1 MFSGFLSESIVARAV
16 KKGLCEVNVV
26 DLREFGLGKWK
37 KTDDAP
43 YGGGPGMLMRCEPWF
58 AAVEKCLSPSPVS
71 CPGDEDL
78 ERTRD
83 VRRET
88 RAGEDARQ
96 ETGDASEGRET
107 RDLSRVRIIMTSP
120 AGKTFTQRDAEMFA
134 QLATS
139 NLQLATTNLQPST
152 SSLHL
157 IFMCGHYEGFDAR
170 IETLATDK
178 YSIGDFV
185 MTGGE
190 LAAAAMADA
199 IVRLLPGALGGG
211 PAATASESFGS
222 GGMLEAPQYTHPPEF
237 RGMKVPEVL
246 LSGDHRK
253 IEAWKLAEA
262 RKLTEARRPDLLA
275 NKELRPC

>member
-1 MFSGFLSESIVARAV
+1 MLKIDIISVQPTMFSGFLSESIVARAV
-16 KKGLCEVNVV
+16 KKGLCEVNII
-26 DLREFGLGKWK
+26 DLKAYGLGRWK

-58 AAVEKCLSPSPVS
+58 AAVEAVKTES
-71 CPGDEDL
+71 
-78 ERTRD
+78 
-83 VRRET
+83 
-88 RAGEDARQ
+88 
-96 ETGDASEGRET
+96 
-107 RDLSRVRIIMTSP
+107 SRVIMTSP
-120 AGKTFTQRDAEMFA
+120 AGKTFTQREAEFFA
-134 QLATS
+134 RLAD
-139 NLQLATTNLQPST
+139 T

-211 PAATASESFGS
+211 PVATSSESFGAE
-222 GGMLEAPQYTHPPEF
+222 GLLEAPQYTHPPEF

-246 LSGDHRK
+246 MSGDHRK
-253 IEAWKLAEA
+253 IEAWKRAEA
-262 RKLTEARRPDLLA
+262 KRLTEANRPDLLR
-275 NKELRPC
+275 KEENAC